1 MNKALLIIM
10 AVYLVG
16 FCVCAVISV
25 PLIMWAVRKNDEEEG
40 YYEPM
45 ETPELFGKASLTAWI
60 ISTVWFFGSS
70 AVCLNAGREN
80 NGKG

>member
-16 FCVCAVISV
+16 FCVCVVISV

-40 YYEPM
+40 
-45 ETPELFGKASLTAWI
+45 F
-60 ISTVWFFGSS
+60 V
-70 AVCLNAGREN
+70 
-80 NGKG
+80 NGMDN

>member
-16 FCVCAVISV
+16 FCVCVVISV

-45 ETPELFGKASLTAWI
+45 ETPG
-60 ISTVWFFGSS
+60 
-70 AVCLNAGREN
+70 AVREGFV
-80 NGKG
+80 NGMDN